1 MYFYQAQWQDDGN
14 DGNQFG
20 KLRQT
25 REEAIA
31 DLAAMGCPVDEL
43 VDTGLHVPMYVPNM
57 GYGIAVTRV

>member
-1 MYFYQAQWQDDGN
+1 MYFYQAQWWD

-20 KLRQT
+20 VLRQT

-31 DLAAMGCPVDEL
+31 DLAVMGCPVAEL
-43 VDTGLHVPMYVPNM
+43 VSGASALGASYVPGT

>member
-1 MYFYQAQWQDDGN
+1 MYFYQAQWYD

-20 KLRQT
+20 ELRQT

-31 DLAAMGCPVDEL
+31 DLVAMGCPVDQL
-43 VDTGLHVPMYVPNM
+43 ISDASALGVAYVPGT